1 MLVHRTAREAEF
13 VARLTYGE
21 GMAASTTSAVVDLAP
36 PVVGS
41 LSPSRASDFMA
52 CPLLYRFR
60 VIDKL
65 PERPSP
71 AAVRGTVVHSALERL
86 FDLPAADRTL
96 ASAEGLVGPAW
107 TTLLEERPELAELFL
122 DGDLNSS
129 AEALTPEAFLA
140 GARDLLAGYFAL
152 EDPQRL
158 EPASR
163 EQYVEVV
170 IEGGLRLRGYVD
182 RIDEAPGDLIRVVDY
197 KTGRAPSETFEA
209 KALFQ
214 MKFYAL
220 VLWRTRGV
228 VPRELRLLYL
238 GDRTMLRYAPEEAEL
253 VSFERKVVALWH
265 AIERAT
271 ETGDWRPNVSRL
283 CDWCDHRG
291 TRCTAH
297 PIDAERAA
305 AYDAWLVTRQPEPP
319 AETVDLDP

>member
-1 MLVHRTAREAEF
+1 VLADRPE
-13 VARLTYGE
+13 LTE
-21 GMAASTTSAVVDLAP
+21 
-36 PVVGS
+36 
-41 LSPSRASDFMA
+41 
-52 CPLLYRFR
+52 
-60 VIDKL
+60 
-65 PERPSP
+65 
-71 AAVRGTVVHSALERL
+71 L
-86 FDLPAADRTL
+86 FEPAADGEVL
-96 ASAEGLVGPAW
+96 
-107 TTLLEERPELAELFL
+107 TTETFL
-122 DGDLNSS
+122 D
-129 AEALTPEAFLA
+129 

-170 IEGGLRLRGYVD
+170 LPGGLRLRGYVD

-220 VLWRTRGV
+220 VLWRTRGI

-238 GDRTMLRYAPEEAEL
+238 GDRTMLRYSPEQAEL
-253 VSFERKVVALWH
+253 ESFERKVLALWA

-271 ETGDWRPNVSRL
+271 QTGDWRPNVSRL

-297 PIDAERAA
+297 PVDPERAA
-305 AYDAWLVTRQPEPP
+305 AYDAWLAARHPEPP

>member
-1 MLVHRTAREAEF
+1 MPGTETVSLPAQP
-13 VARLTYGE
+13 
-21 GMAASTTSAVVDLAP
+21 VDLDP
-36 PVVGS
+36 PVIGS

-71 AAVRGTVVHSALERL
+71 AAVRGTVVHSALEAL
-86 FDLPAADRTL
+86 FDLPAAQRTL
-96 ASAEGLVGPAW
+96 AGAEELIGPAW
-107 TTLLEERPELAELFL
+107 VTLLGERPELAELFL
-122 DGDLNSS
+122 PEQGLADEP
-129 AEALTPEAFLA
+129 AREPLTPEAFLS

-253 VSFERKVVALWH
+253 ASFERKVMALWH

-271 ETGDWRPNVSRL
+271 QAGDWRPNVSRL

-297 PIDAERAA
+297 PVDPERAA
-305 AYDAWLVTRQPEPP
+305 AYEAWRAARQPEPP

>member
-1 MLVHRTAREAEF
+1 MP
-13 VARLTYGE
+13 G
-21 GMAASTTSAVVDLAP
+21 ASTAEIPPPLVTQPVNGAPVDLAP
-36 PVVGS
+36 PVIGS
-41 LSPSRASDFMA
+41 LSPSRASDFMS

-71 AAVRGTVVHSALERL
+71 AAVRGTVVHSALEAL
-86 FDLPAADRTL
+86 FDLPATERTL
-96 ASAEGLVGPAW
+96 ASAGELIGPAW
-107 TTLLEERPELAELFL
+107 VTLLAERPELSELFVPTPGAPVE
-122 DGDLNSS
+122 DADK
-129 AEALTPEAFLA
+129 AALTPEAFLS

-152 EDPQRL
+152 EDPSRL

-220 VLWRTRGV
+220 VLWRTRGI

-253 VSFERKVVALWH
+253 VSFERKVMALWQ

-271 ETGDWRPNVSRL
+271 ATGDWRPNVSRL
-283 CDWCDHRG
+283 CDWCDHKG

-305 AYDAWLVTRQPEPP
+305 AYDAWLATRQPAPL
-319 AETVDLDP
+319 AETVDVDP

>member
-1 MLVHRTAREAEF
+1 MSGT
-13 VARLTYGE
+13 G
-21 GMAASTTSAVVDLAP
+21 AVLLPTQAPSPPVDLDP
-36 PVVGS
+36 PVIGS
-41 LSPSRASDFMA
+41 LSPSRASDFMS

-86 FDLPAADRTL
+86 FDLPATERTL
-96 ASAEGLVGPAW
+96 AGAEALIGPAW
-107 TTLLEERPELAELFL
+107 VSLLAERPELAELFL
-122 DGDLNSS
+122 PAQGP
-129 AEALTPEAFLA
+129 AEGPADEPLTPEAFLA

-163 EQYVEVV
+163 EHYVEVV
-170 IEGGLRLRGYVD
+170 IDGGLRLRGYVD

-253 VSFERKVVALWH
+253 VSFERKVMALWH

-271 ETGDWRPNVSRL
+271 ETGDWRPNVGRL

-297 PIDAERAA
+297 PIDPERAA
-305 AYDAWLVTRQPEPP
+305 AYDAWLATRRPEPA

>member
-1 MLVHRTAREAEF
+1 MVVHNPEREADF
-13 VARLTYGE
+13 VGRLTYG
-21 GMAASTTSAVVDLAP
+21 GRMSTVSDLSSVPIDLAP
-36 PVVGS
+36 PVLGS

-86 FDLPAADRTL
+86 FDLPAEGRTIE
-96 ASAEGLVGPAW
+96 AAESLIEPSWDA
-107 TTLLEERPELAELFL
+107 LLIERPELAELFL
-122 DGDLNSS
+122 A
-129 AEALTPEAFLA
+129 AEGAAPLTPEAFLT

-152 EDPQRL
+152 EDPTRL

-170 IEGGLRLRGYVD
+170 VEGGLRLRGYVD

-209 KALFQ
+209 KAMFQ

-253 VSFERKVVALWH
+253 VSFERKVLALWQ

-271 ETGDWRPNVSRL
+271 QAGDWRPNISKL

-297 PIDAERAA
+297 PVDPERAA
-305 AYDAWLVTRQPEPP
+305 AYDAWLAARTPEPP